1 MECDRARPG
10 RRSSALPLYSAPSLD
25 LPLPQE
31 VLRSTAEAMEPLGAA
46 AGGGAVEPLGFTMV
60 NGYLVI
66 FLYSRL
72 FTMKRLL
79 SNILH

>member
-1 MECDRARPG
+1 MRPSPT
-10 RRSSALPLYSAPSLD
+10 RRQAEYLD

-31 VLRSTAEAMEPLGAA
+31 VLRSMEAKEPLGAA

-60 NGYLVI
+60 KGYLVI
-66 FLYSRL
+66 FMYSKL

-79 SNILH
+79 SNLLH